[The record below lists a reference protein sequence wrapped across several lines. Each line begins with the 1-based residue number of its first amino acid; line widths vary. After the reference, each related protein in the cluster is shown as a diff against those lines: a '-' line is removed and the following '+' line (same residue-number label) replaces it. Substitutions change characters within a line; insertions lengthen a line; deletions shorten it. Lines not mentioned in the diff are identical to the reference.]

1 MPRRSPALP
10 TLSASAR
17 DRVRLSTNPGNNH
30 EYTLGHTDV
39 LMPSKAVEH
48 GSVLACPRPAWPVH
62 RGLSSRAG
70 SAGQRHPLK
79 RRGHRESPVR
89 PNIGQHLERSA
100 RQVIH
105 RLMLIEL
112 MMRNLSYPKLPQL
125 R

>member
-17 DRVRLSTNPGNNH
+17 DRVRLSTNRGNNH
-30 EYTLGHTDV
+30 EYTLGRTDV
-39 LMPSKAVEH
+39 LMPSKTAEH
-48 GSVLACPRPAWPVH
+48 VSALARPRPARPS
-62 RGLSSRAG
+62 GISSQGG

-79 RRGHRESPVR
+79 RLGHREWPVR

-105 RLMLIEL
+105 RLLLVEL
-112 MMRNLSYPKLPQL
+112 MMRNLSVSQASPIAVS
-125 R
+125 